1 MTTSK
6 RFRFVYWF
14 LKDLIRRYRRA
25 LFFGFIGGFIVT
37 LIFGRLAPILLSPLT
52 RRVERIGIVGE
63 FTPSNVPLSIQK
75 ELSLG
80 LTTLASDGSPSAGIA
95 NSWTVEDSGKQFTF
109 VLGDHTWHSGK
120 SVKASDINYN
130 IRGIKL
136 EVVDTNTVRAM
147 LPEPYSP
154 FPSLVSKPLL
164 QVGLIGVGNFKIE
177 ELKLKGDKLEM
188 MRLIS
193 LGEPQERSKEYRF
206 YRTENLAA
214 LAFKRGDIDRI
225 EDISSKDILADWKKI
240 TVRATVNY
248 DRVVALYL
256 NMKDSILSERSVRQ
270 TLAII
275 TPKFDEELA
284 FSPIAKT
291 SWAYSDKVKQYVFD
305 PEQAKKNLASAPL
318 PDDFAGFTITTF
330 PQYVQ
335 VANVIAESWTNNG
348 IPTTVKVANDVGSDY
363 QILLS
368 AQDLPPDPDQYP
380 FWHSKAETNITGYT
394 NLKIDKLLED
404 GRREI
409 DQEKRKKI
417 YADFQRVLVDD
428 APAIFLY
435 HPKLYTIIRS
445 RSMFR

>member
-14 LKDLIRRYRRA
+14 LKDLFRRYRRA

-37 LIFGRLAPILLSPLT
+37 LILGRLGPVLLSPLT
-52 RRVERIGIVGE
+52 RSVERIGIVGK
-63 FTPSNVPLSIQK
+63 FTPSNVPMSIQK

-95 NSWTVEDSGKQFTF
+95 KSWVSEDNGKQFTF
-109 VLGDHTWHSGK
+109 ALGDHVWHKGK

-136 EVVDTNTVRAM
+136 EVIDAKTVKAV
-147 LPEPYSP
+147 LPDPYSP

-164 QVGLIGVGNFKIE
+164 QVGLVGVGKYKVD
-177 ELKLKGDKLEM
+177 ELKLKGDALEM
-188 MRLIS
+188 IRLIS
-193 LGEPQERSKEYRF
+193 IGETKARAKEYRF
-206 YRTENLAA
+206 YPTENIAA

-225 EDISSKDILADWKKI
+225 EDISTKDILGEWKKT
-240 TVRATVNY
+240 TVRATVKY

-256 NMKDSILSERSVRQ
+256 NMKDGILAERPIRQ
-270 TLAII
+270 ALAML
-275 TPKFDEELA
+275 TPKFSEELA

-291 SWAYSDKVKQYVFD
+291 SWAYNEKVKQFNFD
-305 PEQAKKNLASAPL
+305 TEQAKKNLVNSPL
-318 PDDFAGFTITTF
+318 PKDFAGFVITTF
-330 PQYVQ
+330 PQYVAQ
-335 VANVIAESWTNNG
+335 ANLVAESWSKNG
-348 IPTTVKVANDVGSDY
+348 VPTTVKVASDVGGDY

-368 AQDLPPDPDQYP
+368 AQDIPPDPDQYP
-380 FWHSKAETNITGYT
+380 FWHSKADTNITGYT

-417 YADFQRVLVDD
+417 YADFQRLLVEDV
-428 APAIFLY
+428 PAIFLY
-435 HPKLYTIIRS
+435 HPKSYTIIRN
-445 RSMFR
+445 RGIFR